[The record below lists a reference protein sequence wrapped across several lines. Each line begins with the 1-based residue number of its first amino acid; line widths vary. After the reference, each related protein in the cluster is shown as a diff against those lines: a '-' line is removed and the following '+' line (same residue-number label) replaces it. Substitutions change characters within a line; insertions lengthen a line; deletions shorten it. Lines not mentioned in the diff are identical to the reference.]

1 MAEPRFPPPAYRPD
15 ESVWLSS
22 ELVDKHTIIS
32 VKQQALDAALDFTE
46 NIAQEIAEHG
56 ALASNEIS
64 QLLEEAAKLRQT
76 ARNFKVL
83 VGVRGATGAGKSSLF
98 NSLLGMP
105 ILPVSSTQ
113 ASTATVC
120 HISWN
125 HDDDPQRAFRA
136 QVFFT
141 GARLE
146 ELDTLI
152 KEGLAKWGKVWKLDE
167 KTNGY
172 GSTAKA
178 IISRNGDIA
187 KLLDT
192 TMEISASGAKQFAQK
207 IKPYVDTSQTPDH
220 TIVWPLVKEVRVF
233 VKSDIL
239 RYNIDLVDLPGCSD
253 RVSSRSKI
261 AENYARNLDFSI
273 IVLPA
278 ERAVDENVGVGL
290 MTEYQKME
298 MKLAGNLHK
307 NIFCVVVSKIDGLG
321 DDYRKSPEVLEDE
334 KIREYEI
341 SLTELKAQLKNIK
354 HGLEMW
360 KKQKGLLDTKLIEER
375 EIQAKIREEEKKTK
389 SAMKKSIIEALEQ
402 ELAGLRRQYKKDFR
416 IRNEVQ
422 RTIDSLKDKK
432 PRIQEEQARIIGE
445 IRRRCV
451 WIRNEYIKKK
461 IQADLSWRRD
471 TLKSNSN
478 KISHYNGEVDILP
491 INAREYQ
498 YRLAG
503 KEVQD
508 QAFPSKL
515 HTGIPRVRQ
524 WIEECAYEQREK
536 HIDSL
541 LASFQRIQHDMNQW
555 CDEGSSGGT
564 TEFARPQVLGIL
576 KSTTNDY
583 LKKTSEILMVLI
595 FDIKNLL
602 PVANRKKGLNLCASV
617 GGSEAEK
624 WVKKYPDNQERSHEN
639 MAWNTY
645 LAIMMRHG
653 VFTSSAK
660 VTYDW
665 PATLTVAFLN
675 MISKEWMGVFDHKIP
690 ALAEECCG
698 KIELIWTEFLLDLQE
713 HIISTSPSLQGPFAE
728 TVKEL
733 AGIAREF
740 WVELD
745 NAITAACKSAQRV
758 HGVCDISIREDLN
771 AIFDEAIMQK
781 VGTNIFGTWQ
791 RVVTAGVRDK
801 CLTMFEGA
809 YDKMENARVEGT
821 KTLWASFEEIST
833 SKFRAAM
840 NKVVIL
846 LNKLDATSTSYP
858 TTLAE
863 RTELQAKVRA
873 SLLLWENRW
882 RKLGHITEAIPVE
895 KCEIPEEYCEEPPID
910 DQEMSD
916 ADSSD
921 EEADADADTDSD

>member
-1 MAEPRFPPPAYRPD
+1 MAEPRFPPPVYRPD

-22 ELVDKHTIIS
+22 ELVDKHAIIS
-32 VKQQALDAALDFTE
+32 VKQQALDAALRFTE
-46 NIAQEIAEHG
+46 NIAQEIAEKSG
-56 ALASNEIS
+56 LASNEIS
-64 QLLEEAAKLRQT
+64 QLLEEAAKLRQA

-125 HDDDPQRAFRA
+125 HNDNPQRAFRA

-141 GARLE
+141 GASDVAQELDALLAAISQRSSLRYSQKIHALSDHQNARLK

-167 KTNGY
+167 KQLGFKF
-172 GSTAKA
+172 SATANA
-178 IISRNGDIA
+178 IIRRNGDIV
-187 KLLDT
+187 KLLDM

-207 IKPYVDTSQTPDH
+207 IKPY
-220 TIVWPLVKEVRVF
+220 PLVKEVRIF

-239 RYNIDLVDLPGCSD
+239 RFNIDLVDLPGCSD

-261 AENYARNLDFSI
+261 AEDYARNLDFSI

-321 DDYRKSPEVLEDE
+321 DDYRQSPEVLEDE
-334 KIREYEI
+334 KIKEYEG
-341 SLTELKAQLKNIK
+341 SLIELDANLKKINRK
-354 HGLEMW
+354 L
-360 KKQKGLLDTKLIEER
+360 KKLNKKKDCLDTKLIEER
-375 EIQAKIREEEKKTK
+375 EIQDKIREEEKKAR
-389 SAMKKSIIEALEQ
+389 SALKISVIEALQ
-402 ELAGLRRQYKKDFR
+402 EDLAGLRRQYKKEFR
-416 IRNEVQ
+416 ARNEVQ
-422 RTIDSLKDKK
+422 KTIDSLQDSK
-432 PRIQEEQARIIGE
+432 PRIEGKQARITGE

-451 WIRNEYIKKK
+451 WIRNEYIKKT
-461 IQADLSWRRD
+461 IQADLFSWRQE
-471 TLKSNSN
+471 TLKSNSK
-478 KISHYNGEVDILP
+478 KISHYDGEVDILP
-491 INAREYQ
+491 ISAREYQ
-498 YRLAG
+498 YRLEG
-503 KEVQD
+503 KE
-508 QAFPSKL
+508 
-515 HTGIPRVRQ
+515 

-536 HIDSL
+536 HLDSL

-564 TEFARPQVLGIL
+564 TEFARPQVLSIL
-576 KSTTNDY
+576 KSTTDGY
-583 LKKTSEILMVLI
+583 LKRNPHGADLRHQTPS
-595 FDIKNLL
+595 
-602 PVANRKKGLNLCASV
+602 S
-617 GGSEAEK
+617 GSKQEEGPEAEK
-624 WVKKYPDNQERSHEN
+624 WVKKYPDNPESRED

-645 LAIMMRHG
+645 LATMMRHG

-665 PATLTVAFLN
+665 PATLSVAFLN
-675 MISKEWMGVFDHKIP
+675 MISNEWMGVFDHKIP
-690 ALAEECCG
+690 ALAKECCG
-698 KIELIWTEFLLDLQE
+698 KIELIWTEFLMDLQE
-713 HIISTSPSLQGPFAE
+713 HIISTAPSLQGPFGE

-740 WVELD
+740 RVELD
-745 NAITAACKSAQRV
+745 NAITAACKSPGEFMA
-758 HGVCDISIREDLN
+758 S
-771 AIFDEAIMQK
+771 AIAVSGKTSMKSLTMQLRK
-781 VGTNIFGTWQ
+781 EVSGSSIFGTWQ
-791 RVVTAGVRDK
+791 RAVTAGVRKK

-821 KTLWASFEEIST
+821 KTLWAFLEEIST

-863 RTELQAKVRA
+863 RTELQGKVRA
-873 SLLLWENRW
+873 SLLLWESRW
-882 RKLGHITEAIPVE
+882 RKLGQTTEAVPVE
-895 KCEIPEEYCEEPPID
+895 KCDIPEEYCEDPPMD

-921 EEADADADTDSD
+921 EEADADADSD